1 MSRACVV
8 AAGFLALLSGGATA
22 RAGSLDFGERVEKAL
37 AADSENLFGVEKP
50 LLFSSTA
57 SVSNEEALANPLV
70 LIKLARGLTARV
82 VTAGVAAPNIDMMAL
97 WPDDT
102 QPTWLIACNEQD
114 TEDPG
119 LQRIEI
125 ATGIAQTILTG
136 TSDCDGVRRTP
147 WGTILFSEEGGGGPT
162 GGRVYE
168 PPGPAQ
174 HDGRDPRS
182 RHGYV
187 LRRHRAENLAV
198 RPALGRNS
206 FEGFAVFDNGLVY
219 YGDENRPSQ
228 GTAGGAYFKFV
239 PSEET
244 RAGGLGAL
252 EDSPLVSGSIYG
264 LRVGLRSGA
273 TDYGQGTQY
282 GFGAWVLVC
291 SGDECN
297 DIDLRA
303 QSAALSLTGYYRP
316 EDIDIDRAA
325 QATGFVHFCSNNTG
339 NETDD
344 QLWGETVC
352 ISDGTQAQALTN
364 SAVPE
369 IQLFYPGNPSTPCPT
384 TSRTSRA
391 AATGSSTR
399 TPTPDT
405 STPHNDDLWDCLP
418 DGGDANLLSDGCV
431 RIATLNDLTA
441 EWTGGIFNLNG
452 QRFFVS
458 VQHNISGVRNHL
470 RDHGLELGRRPA
482 LRP

>member
-1 MSRACVV
+1 MSRACAIAV
-8 AAGFLALLSGGATA
+8 GFLALLSGGATA

-37 AADSENLFGVEKP
+37 AAESENLFGVEKP
-50 LLFSSTA
+50 LPFSSTA
-57 SVSNEEALANPLV
+57 SVSKEEALANPLV

-97 WPDDT
+97 WPNDT
-102 QPTWLIACNEQD
+102 QPTWLVACNEQD

-147 WGTILFSEEGGGGPT
+147 WGTILFSEEAGGGPT

-168 PPGPAQ
+168 LQ
-174 HDGRDPRS
+174 DPLHTTGVILDRATGTFS
-182 RHGYV
+182 GGIG
-187 LRRHRAENLAV
+187 AENFAV

-264 LRVGLRSGA
+264 LRVGLRSGS

-282 GFGAWVLVC
+282 GFGTWVLIC
-291 SGDECN
+291 SGDACN

-325 QATGFVHFCSNNTG
+325 QATGFVHICSNNTG

-369 IQLFYPGNPSTPCPT
+369 IQLFYPGNPSYAMPDNIAYEPG
-384 TSRTSRA
+384 RGNWVIHEDA
-391 AATGSSTR
+391 DTGYL
-399 TPTPDT
+399 
-405 STPHNDDLWDCLP
+405 TPHNDDLWDCLP
-418 DGGDANLLSDGCV
+418 DGRDANLLSDGCV
-431 RIATLNDLTA
+431 RIATLNDLIA
-441 EWTGGIFNLNG
+441 EWTGGIFNFNG

-458 VQHNISGVRNHL
+458 VQHNISGFGTIFEITGWN
-470 RDHGLELGRRPA
+470 
-482 LRP
+482 